1 MIPYILKPQFSSL
14 DFKVAT
20 MLLSSMQ
27 LSSSILDFDLQFCVA
42 HHKIFFSS
50 LFVKIIELM
59 KSMLQFELNLDPTIQ
74 NSSGFQFPICP
85 ISIV

>member
-1 MIPYILKPQFSSL
+1 
-14 DFKVAT
+14 VAT
-20 MLLSSMQ
+20 MLMSSMQ
-27 LSSSILDFDLQFCVA
+27 LLGSILAFDLWFCVE

-74 NSSGFQFPICP
+74 SSSGFQFPICP
-85 ISIV
+85 ISIF

>member
-1 MIPYILKPQFSSL
+1 MTPYILKPQFSSL

-27 LSSSILDFDLQFCVA
+27 LLGLVLAFDLWFCVE

-50 LFVKIIELM
+50 LFVKITEFM

-74 NSSGFQFPICP
+74 SSSGFQFPICP
-85 ISIV
+85 ISIF